1 MAQSLKEIFAL
12 FTDPDQE
19 WLPEGVRMV
28 GPERKDDSA
37 KARRIIWEPVS
48 AVYTS
53 PRRLGGGPGDDGE
66 IFQRTWTV
74 KVEVWGSN
82 LDDTLLIANTFL
94 ASAHELLSKHGFN
107 GGSEEWNPGGVLASG
122 CLCVIAFEL
131 KTPVPRR
138 VKPTRKITEIVA
150 TATLAQ
156 P

>member
-1 MAQSLKEIFAL
+1 MAQSLREIFAL
-12 FTDPDQE
+12 FEDPDQA
-19 WLPEGVRMV
+19 WLPDGVRMA
-28 GPERKDDSA
+28 GPERRDDQSR
-37 KARRIIWEPVS
+37 KRRITWEPVS
-48 AVYTS
+48 SVYTS

-66 IFQRTWTV
+66 IMQRRWTI
-74 KVEVWGSN
+74 KVEVWGSD
-82 LDDTLLIANTFL
+82 LDDTLLIANAFL

-107 GGSEEWNPGGVLASG
+107 GGQDEWNPGGVTASG

-131 KTPVPRR
+131 LTPIPRR